1 MASIQKRK
9 NVWRVTIRRRGQY
22 ISATF
27 DTRGEAVTWAVE
39 AEAKIIKGFNSSG
52 ISKELAVPVEGE
64 PATVALRRY
73 ANEVSTRKRGARW
86 EQIRIEAMIRNDDV
100 FKKPIVAIT
109 GADVAEWR
117 DRRLRKVSASTVNRE
132 LCLLSAI
139 FSFAMRECRMGL
151 TSNPCTMVTKPRK
164 PRPRTQ
170 RISQDERERI
180 VAELGW
186 DGKSEPETPQQWV
199 AFAFYLALETAMRR
213 GEILSLCWADIFF
226 EERYAHLARTKNGD
240 ERDVPLSKAA
250 IALLNIIKEKP
261 RGQPLVPVQP
271 GYFSALF
278 QKAKREVGLNHI
290 RFHDSRREAATTM
303 APKLSNV
310 LELAAITGH
319 KSLQMLQIYYKP
331 KASELAARLDM

>member
-9 NVWRVTIRRRGQY
+9 GTWRATIRRRGQY

-27 DTRGEAVTWAVE
+27 DTRSEAVSWAVD
-39 AEAKIIKGFNSSG
+39 AEAKIIKGFNAEN
-52 ISKELAVPVEGE
+52 ISKEMAVPAEGE

-86 EQIRIEAMIRNDDV
+86 EQIRIEAMIRNDDL
-100 FKKPIVAIT
+100 FKKPIIAIT
-109 GADVAEWR
+109 GADLAEWR

-132 LCLLSAI
+132 LCLISSI

-151 TSNPCTMVTKPRK
+151 TSNPCAMVSKPRK

-180 VAELGW
+180 IEKLGW

-199 AFAFYLALETAMRR
+199 AFAFYFALETAMRR
-213 GEILSLCWADIFF
+213 GEILSLSWSDIFF
-226 EERYAHLARTKNGD
+226 DDRYAHLERTKNGD

-250 IALLNIIKEKP
+250 ITLLNIIGERP
-261 RGQPLVPVQP
+261 RGNPIVPVRP

-278 QKAKREVGLNHI
+278 QKAKREAGLNHI
-290 RFHDSRREAATTM
+290 RFHDSRREAATSM

-331 KASELAARLDM
+331 KASDLAKRLDA

>member
-9 NVWRVTIRRRGQY
+9 NAWRVTIRRRGQY

-27 DTRGEAVTWAVE
+27 DTRTEAVSWAVE
-39 AEAKIIKGFNSSG
+39 AEAKIIKGFEATSV
-52 ISKELAVPVEGE
+52 SKELIAPIEGD

-73 ANEVSTRKRGARW
+73 ANEVSVRKRGVRW
-86 EQIRIEAMIRNDDV
+86 EQIRIEAMIRNDNI
-100 FKKPIVAIT
+100 FKKPIASIS
-109 GADVAEWR
+109 GADIAEWR

-151 TSNPCTMVTKPRK
+151 TFNPCSIVTKPRK
-164 PRPRTQ
+164 PRPRSQ
-170 RISQDERERI
+170 RISQEDRERI
-180 VAELGW
+180 IAALGW
-186 DGKSEPETPQQWV
+186 DGRSEPETPQQWV
-199 AFAFYLALETAMRR
+199 AFAFYFALETAMRR

-226 EERYAHLARTKNGD
+226 EDRYAHLEKTKNGD

-261 RGQPLVPVQP
+261 RGYPIVPVQP

-319 KSLQMLQIYYKP
+319 KSLQMLQIYYRP
-331 KASELAARLDM
+331 KASDLAARLDA